1 MDSPSQHLRQA
12 NNERSRDI
20 FYIILSLATLVQS
33 AGMFSGGPGPLQKAM
48 FLRAA
53 ACLGVGLLVEVE
65 VGYVLL
71 QTDHL
76 LQAWI
81 TTG

>member
-1 MDSPSQHLRQA
+1 M
-12 NNERSRDI
+12 
-20 FYIILSLATLVQS
+20 QS